1 MRGSRAPLPQ
11 DGKTPYDLA
20 PESAWALRSQLR
32 PPVVSA
38 LRCETVGG
46 AVERRRLA
54 EQLGLPDLPPVPN
67 EPSGETTMAK
77 QARQQREL
85 EEAEGIKQAIA
96 AANGG
101 EAAADSAPAATPTV
115 LAPPPLQ
122 TMATRLDINGLHP
135 HLLPAQ
141 AGNERVL
148 LLEPLSDKARWLAC
162 HPMHMVANAAAHG
175 SVDCKLFC
183 WQHAKP
189 RSYVRITENSVE
201 FNSPLVNMWPCDFCM
216 VDVVSKTYFDKLGNK
231 TPFRAHHCSPYHSGC
246 CCCPEPCGQVVAFAP
261 HPSCANDCCACLCNP
276 FFRFIPGLTDAD
288 AFVAYYHAAHTDYVE
303 RKMKDHDFGDMCGCF
318 HKKAKGK

>member
-1 MRGSRAPLPQ
+1 M
-11 DGKTPYDLA
+11 PYDLA

-38 LRCETVGG
+38 LRSDTVG
-46 AVERRRLA
+46 ATLERQRLA
-54 EQLGLPDLPPVPN
+54 EQLGLSDLPAVPT
-67 EPSGETTMAK
+67 EASGETTMAK

-85 EEAEGIKQAIA
+85 EEAEGIKAAVA

-101 EAAADSAPAATPTV
+101 EAPAEGAPAPTPTV
-115 LAPPPLQ
+115 FAPPPLQ

-148 LLEPLSDKARWLAC
+148 MLEPLSDKARWLAC
-162 HPMHMVANAAAHG
+162 HPLHMVSNAAAHG
-175 SVDCKLFC
+175 AVDCKLFC

-201 FNSPLVNMWPCDFCM
+201 YNSPLVNIWPCDHCL
-216 VDVVSKTYFDKLGNK
+216 VDNVSKMYFDKLGNK
-231 TPFRAHHCSPYHSGC
+231 TPFRTHKCSPYHC
-246 CCCPEPCGQVVAFAP
+246 CFCCEPCGQVVAFAP
-261 HPSCANDCCACLCNP
+261 HPSCANECCACLCNP
-276 FFRFIPGLTDAD
+276 LFRFVPGLVDAD
-288 AFVAYYHAAHTDYVE
+288 AFVDYYRAAQSDFVE
-303 RKMKDHDFGDMCGCF
+303 RKMKDHDFGDFCGCF
-318 HKKAKGK
+318 HNKPKAK